1 MKRFAVTCAG
11 LTALGVAM
19 VACSSMTAA
28 NNLDDPTIK
37 EIMDK
42 VNKGKDCLKN
52 EIDADIKGAKW
63 DDLST
68 KAKELVPLAKALGK
82 NDPPKGSK
90 ESWKKL
96 TDSYAKAAEDLDAA
110 ATKKDATAAAT
121 AFKGLTACG
130 ACHMAHRPK

>member
-19 VACSSMTAA
+19 VAFSSMTAA
-28 NNLDDPTIK
+28 NNLAEPTIK
-37 EIMDK
+37 DVMDK

-52 EIDADIKGAKW
+52 GIDADIKAAKW
-63 DDLST
+63 DDLTT

-96 TDSYAKAAEDLDAA
+96 TDSYAKAAEDLQAA
-110 ATKKDATAAAT
+110 AEKKDATAAAT
-121 AFKGLTACG
+121 AFKGLTACM
-130 ACHMAHRPK
+130 ACHSVHRGK